1 MAERGAITWEAP
13 VTVLR
18 GVGPERA
25 EVLLRLGIQT
35 VGDLVLHRP
44 LRHEDRRSPCRIRDL
59 VPQSS
64 ALVQGSVVAA
74 GVKRW
79 RHGAKSVFELVLEDG
94 TGRLHCRWWNMPY
107 LESQYSVGDVLLVFG
122 KVGSGKPVSMDHPET
137 ETLEEGEGASLHVG
151 RIVPVYPLTEGIQ
164 QRGLRGLVWQ
174 ALQGLGDKLPDPRS
188 ALDVGDLPTHA
199 EALRFLHFPEAPTQ
213 PELARQRLALDELL
227 ELQLEFQSRRR
238 RLETVARGLP
248 CGGDNR
254 LIRPFLAGL
263 PFTLTEGQVKVLRE
277 ILSELSGAHPMRRLL
292 QGDVGVGK
300 TVVAACSALMALES
314 GFSVA
319 LMVPTEVLA
328 EQHWQRFLGW
338 FAPLGV
344 RMALLTSSRKV
355 VPVPEVPG
363 VATVEP
369 CLTIGTHALLED
381 GYAPS
386 RLGLVLIDEQHKFGV
401 VQRETLV
408 RKGEYPH
415 LLVMTATPI
424 PRTLGL
430 TLYGDLEVSVLEGGP
445 GGRGSLRTFVRDSKS
460 LPKIYDFVKMELQ
473 KGRQAYLVY
482 PRVEDGDL
490 SGGGKAVMQEVEA
503 LKQAFA
509 PHTVGLLHGRLSAEQ
524 KETAMRDFTA
534 GRIAVLAAT
543 TVIEVGLDVPNATVM
558 LVQNADSFGL
568 AQLHQLRGRIGR
580 GGHDSY
586 CILVAES
593 RTREARERLAV
604 LEKTHDGFA
613 IAEEDL
619 RLRGPGEFLGQQQSG
634 VPNFRFAD
642 LRRDWELVCRAK
654 QLAPGCLVK
663 AG

>member
-1 MAERGAITWEAP
+1 MAERGEITWEAP

-44 LRHEDRRSPCRIRDL
+44 VRHEDRRSPCHIRDV
-59 VPQSS
+59 VPQSP

-107 LESQYSVGDVLLVFG
+107 LESQYSVGDILLVFG

-137 ETLEEGEGASLHVG
+137 ETLEEGEGASVHVG

-199 EALRFLHFPEAPTQ
+199 EALRFLHFPETPTQ

-227 ELQLEFQSRRR
+227 DLQLEFQSRRR

-254 LIRPFLAGL
+254 LMRPFLVRL
-263 PFTLTEGQVKVLRE
+263 PFALTEGQVKVLRE
-277 ILSELSGAHPMRRLL
+277 IRSELSGAHPMRRLL
-292 QGDVGVGK
+292 QGDVGAGK

-328 EQHWQRFLGW
+328 EQHWQRFLEW
-338 FAPLGV
+338 FAPLGIRV
-344 RMALLTSSRKV
+344 ALLTSSRKV
-355 VPVPEVPG
+355 ISGMDDPG
-363 VATVEP
+363 AATVAP
-369 CLTIGTHALLED
+369 CLSIGTHALLED

-430 TLYGDLEVSVLEGGP
+430 TLYGDLEVSVLEGFP
-445 GGRGSLRTFVRDSKS
+445 GGRGHLRTFVREAKS
-460 LPKIYDFVKMELQ
+460 LPKIYDFVKAELQ

-503 LKQAFA
+503 LRQAFA

-524 KETAMRDFTA
+524 KETALRDFAA

-580 GGHDSY
+580 GCHDSF

-593 RTREARERLAV
+593 RTQEVRERLAI

-634 VPNFRFAD
+634 VPSFRFAD
-642 LRRDWELVCRAK
+642 LRQDWELVCRAK
-654 QLAPGCLVK
+654 QLAPDCLVK
-663 AG
+663 GG